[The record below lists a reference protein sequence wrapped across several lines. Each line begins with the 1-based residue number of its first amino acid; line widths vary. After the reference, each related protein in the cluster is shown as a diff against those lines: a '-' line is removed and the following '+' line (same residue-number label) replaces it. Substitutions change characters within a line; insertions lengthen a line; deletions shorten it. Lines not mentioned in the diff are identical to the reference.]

1 MNKSEFDKIR
11 NEILLYDVVY
21 DVLVDIGGADERDR
35 VTFIV
40 THLSGNDYP
49 CQEWRF
55 QGYFGFGGKYYR
67 QTNRVSY
74 YKEDETEEL
83 DVLCKK
89 INDKLTLLK

>member
-1 MNKSEFDKIR
+1 MKKEDFIKMK
-11 NEILLYDVVY
+11 NEMYRYNMIYDILVKF
-21 DVLVDIGGADERDR
+21 GGAFEGDR
-35 VTFIV
+35 MTFVIN
-40 THLSGNDYP
+40 HLSGNNYP
-49 CQEWRF
+49 CCEWRF
-55 QGYFGFGGKYYR
+55 QGHFGFGGKYYR